1 MTKSSSDK
9 FIPALVQ
16 ELQEFAFSQAG
27 STRILRIL
35 GYGLLLLAFF
45 DIVEMLF
52 PPRFMNP
59 VWEFQTFG
67 ALIERVPVPLIGFA
81 LIFYGEWH
89 SRNKWEFIS
98 VKLLSWLTLL
108 VAVIL
113 LLLIPLGIGNTVRL
127 SKQSA
132 AQITTASQQ
141 QISQAERA
149 ASQQQISQ
157 AERVEQQ
164 LSQATPEQINNLLR
178 GQGRSLDGKSP
189 QEVKSQ
195 ILSEVS
201 KAKVQ
206 IKNQAETTQSNQR
219 LNLLKNSVKWN
230 LGALVS
236 AALFFSFWK
245 ATQWA
250 RMSR

>member
-1 MTKSSSDK
+1 MTKSSNDK
-9 FIPALVQ
+9 FIPGLVQ

-27 STRILRIL
+27 STKILRIL

-45 DIVEMLF
+45 DLVEMLY

-59 VWEFQTFG
+59 AWEFQTFG
-67 ALIERVPVPLIGFA
+67 ALIERVPVPLIGLA

-89 SRNKWEFIS
+89 SRNKWEFVS
-98 VKLLSWLTLL
+98 VKVLSWLTLL
-108 VAVIL
+108 FAVIL
-113 LLLIPLGIGNTVRL
+113 FLLIPLGIGNTVRL

-132 AQITTASQQ
+132 AQIDTVSQQ
-141 QISQAERA
+141 RIT
-149 ASQQQISQ
+149 Q
-157 AERVEQQ
+157 AERVEEQ

-189 QEVKSQ
+189 QEVRNQ
-195 ILSEVS
+195 LLSEVN
-201 KAKVQ
+201 KAKAQ
-206 IKNQAETTQSNQR
+206 IKNEAQTTQSNQR
-219 LNLLKNSVKWN
+219 LGLLKNSVKWN

-250 RMSR
+250 RISR

>member
-9 FIPALVQ
+9 FIPGLVQ

-27 STRILRIL
+27 STKILRIL
-35 GYGLLLLAFF
+35 GYGLLLLALF
-45 DIVEMLF
+45 DVAEMLF

-67 ALIERVPVPLIGFA
+67 ALVERVPVPLIGLA
-81 LIFYGEWH
+81 LIFYGEFH
-89 SRNKWEFIS
+89 SRSKWEFLS

-108 VAVIL
+108 LAVVF

-132 AQITTASQQ
+132 AQITNVSK
-141 QISQAERA
+141 
-149 ASQQQISQ
+149 
-157 AERVEQQ
+157 QQ
-164 LSQATPEQINNLLR
+164 LSQAEQVEQRLSEATPEQINNLLR
-178 GQGRSLDGKSP
+178 SQGRSLQGKST
-189 QEVKSQ
+189 QEVKTQ

-201 KAKVQ
+201 KAKSQ
-206 IKNQAETTQSNQR
+206 IKTQAQATESSQR

-250 RMSR
+250 RISR

>member
-9 FIPALVQ
+9 FIPGLVQ
-16 ELQEFAFSQAG
+16 ELQEFAFSQIG
-27 STRILRIL
+27 STRILRML
-35 GYGLLLLAFF
+35 GYGLLLLALF
-45 DIVEMLF
+45 DVVEMLV
-52 PPRFMNP
+52 PPNFMNP

-67 ALIERVPVPLIGFA
+67 ALVERVPVPLIGLA
-81 LIFYGEWH
+81 LIFYGELH
-89 SRNKWEFIS
+89 SRSKWEFLS
-98 VKLLSWLTLL
+98 LKLISWLTLL
-108 VAVIL
+108 LALIF

-132 AQITTASQQ
+132 AQITNVSK
-141 QISQAERA
+141 
-149 ASQQQISQ
+149 
-157 AERVEQQ
+157 QQ
-164 LSQATPEQINNLLR
+164 LSQAEQVEQKLSEATPEQISNFLKA
-178 GQGRSLDGKSP
+178 QGRSLDGKST
-189 QEVKSQ
+189 QEVKTQ

-201 KAKVQ
+201 KAKSQ
-206 IKNQAETTQSNQR
+206 IQNQAKATQSSQG

-250 RMSR
+250 RISR

>member
-16 ELQEFAFSQAG
+16 ELQEFAFSQTG
-27 STRILRIL
+27 STKILRML

-45 DIVEMLF
+45 DVVEMLV
-52 PPRFMNP
+52 PPNFMNP
-59 VWEFQTFG
+59 AWEFQAFG
-67 ALIERVPVPLIGFA
+67 SLVERVPVPLIGFA
-81 LIFYGEWH
+81 LIFYGEMY
-89 SRNKWEFIS
+89 SRSKWEFLTL
-98 VKLLSWLTLL
+98 KLFSWLSLL
-108 VAVIL
+108 LAITF

-132 AQITTASQQ
+132 VQITTASQQ
-141 QISQAERA
+141 QLTQAA
-149 ASQQQISQ
+149 Q
-157 AERVEQQ
+157 VEQQ
-164 LSQATPEQINNLLR
+164 LNQATPEQINQFLKS
-178 GQGRSLDGKSP
+178 QGRSLDGKSP
-189 QEVKSQ
+189 QEVKTQ
-195 ILSEVS
+195 ILSDVS
-201 KAKVQ
+201 KAKAQ
-206 IKNQAETTQSNQR
+206 IKTQAERTQSSQR

-250 RMSR
+250 RIGR

>member
-27 STRILRIL
+27 STKILRTL

-45 DIVEMLF
+45 DVVEMLF

-59 VWEFQTFG
+59 AWEFQTFG
-67 ALIERVPVPLIGFA
+67 ALIERVPVPLIGLA

-89 SRNKWEFIS
+89 SRSKWEFIS
-98 VKLLSWLTLL
+98 LKLLSWLTLL
-108 VAVIL
+108 FAVIL

-132 AQITTASQQ
+132 AQITN
-141 QISQAERA
+141 

-178 GQGRSLDGKSP
+178 GQGRSLDGKNP
-189 QEVKSQ
+189 QEVKTQ

-206 IKNQAETTQSNQR
+206 IKNQAETTQSTQR

-250 RMSR
+250 RIGR

>member
-9 FIPALVQ
+9 FIPGLVQ
-16 ELQEFAFSQAG
+16 ELQEFAFSQTG
-27 STRILRIL
+27 STKILRIL

-89 SRNKWEFIS
+89 SRNKWEFIG
-98 VKLLSWLTLL
+98 VKLLSWLTVLF
-108 VAVIL
+108 AVIL

-132 AQITTASQQ
+132 AQITN
-141 QISQAERA
+141 

-157 AERVEQQ
+157 AERVEEQ
-164 LSQATPEQINNLLR
+164 LSQATPEQINNLLK
-178 GQGRSLDGKSP
+178 GQGRTLDGKSP
-189 QEVKSQ
+189 QEIKTQ

-206 IKNQAETTQSNQR
+206 IKNQAETTQSTQR

-250 RMSR
+250 RMGR